1 MKKLAK
7 LVFVFVLALPLAAM
21 ALRIPNPDEIKV
33 EGLVSFGE
41 DGAAWLKWKG
51 YEMLVTS
58 GYMIGTDL
66 RVVAIRHDAV
76 VIYRPQSRQ
85 YNVLVPK
92 TELAWKDRNQVI
104 WTQPLP
110 IWKITRMVGLAYRKD
125 YICHANTRSQ
135 NQIRRHVRNMPSMME
150 LVVSPHHRYYG
161 RDGVIY
167 VSPVHVDGDGW
178 KYLMKRIQNYR
189 GKTLGEWFPVL
200 NKKST
205 IISDGKPLDQILQ
218 KIAYDTGIT
227 IKWDRPELLP
237 LYCSLR
243 DRPWYEILEN
253 IVIFNGFNLMPTRE
267 GLVIK

>member
-1 MKKLAK
+1 
-7 LVFVFVLALPLAAM
+7 
-21 ALRIPNPDEIKV
+21 
-33 EGLVSFGE
+33 
-41 DGAAWLKWKG
+41 
-51 YEMLVTS
+51 
-58 GYMIGTDL
+58 
-66 RVVAIRHDAV
+66 
-76 VIYRPQSRQ
+76 
-85 YNVLVPK
+85 
-92 TELAWKDRNQVI
+92 
-104 WTQPLP
+104 
-110 IWKITRMVGLAYRKD
+110 
-125 YICHANTRSQ
+125 
-135 NQIRRHVRNMPSMME
+135 MPSMME